1 MRPLANHRNKKG
13 ADFNME
19 IELLN
24 HLKMMVIRVDGE
36 IDHHIAKNLRSE
48 IDRVLSC
55 SGVINI
61 AFDFS
66 KVSFMDSSGIGVIM
80 GRYKKVNSLG
90 GRIIIFGMNSNIKRL
105 IEMANL
111 KSIAHIANTLEDVI
125 WEVRN

>member
-1 MRPLANHRNKKG
+1 
-13 ADFNME
+13 ME

-24 HLKMMVIRVDGE
+24 HLKMMVVRVAGE
-36 IDHHIAKNLRSE
+36 IDHHIANTLRNE
-48 IDRVLSC
+48 IDRVLSK

-66 KVSFMDSSGIGVIM
+66 KVEFMDSSGIGVIM

-90 GRIIIFGMNSNIKRL
+90 GKVIIFGMNSNIKRL

-111 KSIAHIANTLEDVI
+111 KSIAYIAHRLEDVI
-125 WEVRN
+125 EEVKQ